1 MRVHLVDGTYE
12 LFRYHFAL
20 PSHLTADGQEV
31 AATRG
36 VAGSMLQMLEE
47 GATHVGIATDHVIP
61 SFRNELYE
69 PYKSGEG
76 IEEELISQFP
86 LVEEL
91 LVALGFVVFPM
102 IEFEADDA
110 LGAAAMI
117 AAADDRVDEVL
128 ICTPDK
134 DLGQCVGGKVVQLDR
149 RKGVRYDPDGV
160 REKFGVS
167 PASIPD
173 YLALVGDTAD
183 GFPGLP
189 GWGAKSAATVLA
201 RYEKL
206 ENIPLDSH
214 DWDVDVRSA
223 SKLALTLKHQFD
235 DALLFRVIATI
246 QTDAPTMESVDELL
260 WMGPTAELAEV
271 AERLDAERLVE
282 RAERLATSRA

>member
-1 MRVHLVDGTYE
+1 
-12 LFRYHFAL
+12 
-20 PSHLTADGQEV
+20 
-31 AATRG
+31 
-36 VAGSMLQMLEE
+36 
-47 GATHVGIATDHVIP
+47 
-61 SFRNELYE
+61 
-69 PYKSGEG
+69 
-76 IEEELISQFP
+76 
-86 LVEEL
+86 
-91 LVALGFVVFPM
+91 VVFPM

-110 LGAAAMI
+110 LGAAAVV

-149 RKGVRYDPDGV
+149 RKGVRFDPDGV

-167 PASIPD
+167 PESIPD

-201 RYEKL
+201 RYGKL
-206 ENIPLDSH
+206 EGIPLDSH
-214 DWDVDVRSA
+214 DWDVSVRSA

-246 QTDAPTMESVDELL
+246 QTDAPTVDSVDELL
-260 WMGPTAELAEV
+260 WTGPTADLAEV
-271 AERLDAERLVE
+271 AARLDADRLVD
-282 RAERLATSRA
+282 RVERLAASRA

>member
-47 GATHVGIATDHVIP
+47 GATHMGIATDHVIP
-61 SFRNELYE
+61 SFRNELYG

-91 LVALGFVVFPM
+91 LIALGFVVFPM

-110 LGAAAMI
+110 LGAAAVV

-149 RKGVRYDPDGV
+149 RKGVRFDPDGV

-167 PASIPD
+167 PESIPD

-201 RYEKL
+201 RYGKL
-206 ENIPLDSH
+206 EGIPLDSH
-214 DWDVDVRSA
+214 DWDVSVRSA

-246 QTDAPTMESVDELL
+246 QTDAPTVDSVDELL
-260 WMGPTAELAEV
+260 WTGPTADLAEV
-271 AERLDAERLVE
+271 AARLDADRLVDRVE
-282 RAERLATSRA
+282 HLAASRA